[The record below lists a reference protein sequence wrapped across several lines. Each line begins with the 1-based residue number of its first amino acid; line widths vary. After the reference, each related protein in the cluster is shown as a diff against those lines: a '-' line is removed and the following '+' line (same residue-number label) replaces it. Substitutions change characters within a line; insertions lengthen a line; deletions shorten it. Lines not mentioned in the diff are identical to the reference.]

1 MKKLLLSSVSLLL
14 FSASLLIFQMSC
26 KKEAQAQ
33 TGANYTLPVAST
45 TKLGGII
52 VGSGLTITSKGT
64 LSVTPAETAVTQ
76 ISKILF
82 AKSSSSK
89 TELWT
94 ANYDGTGQ
102 TKINIT
108 LPAGKRLGKEAKLS
122 PDGKTVFFI
131 AFDTNNKAYLYT
143 CKLNGTAITLLVDGS
158 SLTTEGVTLSGA
170 Y

>member
-14 FSASLLIFQMSC
+14 FSASMLIFQMSC
-26 KKEAQAQ
+26 KKEVQAQ
-33 TGANYTLPVAST
+33 TKSDYTLPAAST

-64 LSVTPAETAVTQ
+64 LSATPAEATVTQ
-76 ISKILF
+76 INKILF

-102 TKINIT
+102 AKINIA
-108 LPAGKRLGKEAKLS
+108 LPAGKRLGGEAKLS

-131 AFDTNNKAYLYT
+131 AFDTNSKSYLYT
-143 CKLNGTAITLLVDGS
+143 CKLNGTAVTLLVDGS
-158 SLTTEGVTLSGA
+158 NLSIEGVTLNGA